1 MKKITIVMISF
12 IFIILLSSTACSKE
26 NTELILIQETEHG
39 LFYSPSSGEDEKEMV
54 KILAESFELNYPRI
68 TNMFQY
74 EDNNKVVIHVYADK
88 EEFVEMIGR
97 ETEGT
102 YVSKENIIK
111 VYTPI
116 HLIGG
121 IQEEYTFQLIHEFVH
136 AVIQQINPSV
146 AGLKWLDEG
155 IAEYASK
162 QLEEDIKSR
171 STFNDYPTLRQLES
185 GSVYFDEAG
194 STAYLYSGILIKYI
208 VDEYGIDALNK
219 IIRTPTNIEVI
230 MKASTENIYEQWVKY
245 LEDKKWLR

>member
-1 MKKITIVMISF
+1 M
-12 IFIILLSSTACSKE
+12 
-26 NTELILIQETEHG
+26 
-39 LFYSPSSGEDEKEMV
+39 
-54 KILAESFELNYPRI
+54 
-68 TNMFQY
+68 
-74 EDNNKVVIHVYADK
+74 
-88 EEFVEMIGR
+88 EF
-97 ETEGT
+97 
-102 YVSKENIIK
+102 KN
-111 VYTPI
+111 
-116 HLIGG
+116 
-121 IQEEYTFQLIHEFVH
+121 TFQLIHEFVH